1 MAISTNLMFDRAIS
15 QMGVTQ
21 NRLTKVQM
29 QLTTTKEILKPSDAP
44 DKSAAITRLNSVI
57 GRQESYVET
66 IRTTMDKFSQQ
77 ETALKNSSDVLVRL
91 KELTVQAANDTN
103 GAEGRKLIAV
113 EVKGLREQLLSL
125 ANTQDVNGNYIFSGT
140 RATTAAFGADSSG
153 KLTYQGDQTIS
164 QVGVGEQRDVS
175 NNRSGTQAFSR
186 VIRTADDGSQSGV
199 GFFQVID
206 DLTAALTSNDA
217 KALQRSVGELDLAQ
231 NGMTESIAA
240 VGSGMNVLDAQ
251 SSVADENLLRMKS
264 TLSQMQ
270 DVDYTEAITKMNKD
284 MLALQ
289 AGQSSFAKISQMN
302 LFDYIK

>member
-1 MAISTNLMFDRAIS
+1 MQISTNLMFDRAIA
-15 QMGVTQ
+15 QMSVTQ
-21 NRLTKVQM
+21 DRLAKTQM

-77 ETALKNSSDVLVRL
+77 ETALKNSSDVLLRL

-103 GAEGRKLIAV
+103 GPEGRKLIAV
-113 EVKGLREQLLSL
+113 EVKGLRDQLLSL

-140 RATTAAFGADSSG
+140 RATTAAFGNDTSG
-153 KLTYQGDQTIS
+153 KLIYQGDQTIS
-164 QVGVGEQRDVS
+164 QVGVGEQRDVA
-175 NNRSGTQAFSR
+175 NNRTGTQAFAR

-206 DLTAALTSNDA
+206 DLAAALSGNDI
-217 KALQRSVGELDLAQ
+217 KAIQRAVGELDGAQ

-240 VGSGMNVLDAQ
+240 VGSGMNVLEAQ
-251 SSVADENLLRMKS
+251 GSVADENLLRMKS

-270 DVDYTEAITKMNKD
+270 DVDYTEAITRMNKD
-284 MLALQ
+284 MMALE
-289 AGQSSFAKISQMN
+289 AAQSSFAKISQLN

>member
-1 MAISTNLMFDRAIS
+1 MQISTNLMFDRAIS

-21 NRLTKVQM
+21 DRLAKTQM
-29 QLTTTKEILKPSDAP
+29 QLTTKKEILNPSDAP

-57 GRQESYVET
+57 SRQESYVES
-66 IRTTMDKFSQQ
+66 IRTTTDKFSQQ

-103 GAEGRKLIAV
+103 GLEGRKLIAV
-113 EVKGLREQLLSL
+113 EVTGLRDQLLSL

-140 RATTAAFGADSSG
+140 RASTPAFGTDASG
-153 KLTYQGDQTIS
+153 KLVYQGDQTIS
-164 QVGVGEQRDVS
+164 QVGVGEQREVAA
-175 NNRSGTQAFSR
+175 NRSGTQAFAR

-199 GFFQVID
+199 GFFKVID

-217 KALQRSVGELDLAQ
+217 AAIQRAVGELDLAQ

-240 VGSGMNVLDAQ
+240 VGSGMNVLEAQ
-251 SSVADENLLRMKS
+251 TGVGEENLLRMKS
-264 TLSQMQ
+264 TRSQLV
-270 DVDYTEAITKMNKD
+270 DVDYTEAITRMNQD
-284 MLALQ
+284 LLALQ
-289 AGQSSFAKISQMN
+289 AAQSSFAKISQLN